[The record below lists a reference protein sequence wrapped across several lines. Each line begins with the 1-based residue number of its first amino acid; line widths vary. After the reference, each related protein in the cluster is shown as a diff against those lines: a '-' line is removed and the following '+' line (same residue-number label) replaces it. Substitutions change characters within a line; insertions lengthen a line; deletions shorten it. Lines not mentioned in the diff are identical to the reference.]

1 MKENL
6 AGAVSYLIGVAL
18 IIPAIIM
25 LKRKKELPEKK
36 LFGFPLIKVFYVLIA
51 YLVCMA
57 ILAYFGVR

>member
-6 AGAVSYLIGVAL
+6 AGAVSYLIGVVL
-18 IIPAIIM
+18 IIPAIIL

-36 LFGFPLIKVFYVLIA
+36 LFGFPLINVFYVLIA

-57 ILAYFGVR
+57 ILAYFGIR